1 MIIKLNN
8 MEILITYT
16 LFGIIFMSALLLT
29 HGVLKYLDKKGII
42 NIEKI
47 IKDLDKDED

>member
-1 MIIKLNN
+1 
-8 MEILITYT
+8 MELLITYT

-42 NIEKI
+42 DIEKI

>member
-1 MIIKLNN
+1 
-8 MEILITYT
+8 MEFFITYG

-42 NIEKI
+42 DIEKI